1 MNDDVNEEE
10 LIEDEEQVIIDVYVT
25 EEDEPNKDEKITSN
39 KTSNGMSDYSV
50 ERIIDDLNG
59 LNEEVENF
67 LME

>member
-39 KTSNGMSDYSV
+39 KTSNGMSD
-50 ERIIDDLNG
+50 
-59 LNEEVENF
+59 
-67 LME
+67 